1 MVPIVNQLAEILLAL
16 ENGKVTD
23 EMLHSVGLSSVGEL
37 QAAVRNRSQE
47 MLKTLRK
54 KKRNKA
60 IELVNKI
67 TALQEGR
74 FDGSD
79 TSFLMAIIKENPS
92 LQVFVCEAFK
102 ANSFQLLN
110 DIRARFPKR
119 VFSYFW
125 FRKGFSGWPKDR
137 ALWEEYINRL
147 IDDGTYELIYTFDQH
162 RFSVFVGQVDA
173 LLRFHDEFELDKAV
187 RGRQLHLY
195 LESLPR
201 IMAESKNQDLIAQL
215 SEKRDSM
222 CGIGTRRLKLFLNKL
237 MKNGD
242 IIAQSYRLAL
252 ELQDI
257 NIVAKRQ
264 YGGYRDHT
272 YEKKRNLLK
281 ELIGLCRVHGWVY
294 GYQSSSVIGV
304 DSVIYFELPDMEQ
317 ISFHTRMRELGGGI
331 PPYPKPWNGKE
342 NYTLIAIEQAIMSR
356 YGDAISA
363 LK

>member
-1 MVPIVNQLAEILLAL
+1 MAPIENQLAEILLAL

-54 KKRNKA
+54 KKRNKT

-67 TALQEGR
+67 AALQEGR
-74 FDGSD
+74 FDD
-79 TSFLMAIIKENPS
+79 IDATFLMAIIKKNPS
-92 LQVFVCEAFK
+92 LQVLVCEAFK
-102 ANSFQLLN
+102 ANSFQVLN

-119 VFSYFW
+119 VFSYFC
-125 FRKGFSGWPKDR
+125 FRKDFSGWPKDR

-147 IDDGTYELIYTFDQH
+147 INDGTYELIYTFDQH

-173 LLRFHDEFELDKAV
+173 LLRFHDDFELDKAV

-195 LESLPR
+195 LENLPR

-222 CGIGTRRLKLFLNKL
+222 CGIDTRRLKH
-237 MKNGD
+237 
-242 IIAQSYRLAL
+242 
-252 ELQDI
+252 
-257 NIVAKRQ
+257 
-264 YGGYRDHT
+264 GGYRDQA

-281 ELIGLCRVHGWVY
+281 ELIGLYREQGWVY
-294 GYQSSSVIGV
+294 GYLSSSVIGV

-342 NYTLIAIEQAIMSR
+342 NYTLIAIEEAIMSR